1 MPDIKHIVKKAGF
14 FFINPHNFLSIHFG
28 PVKTV
33 PACCTSRGE
42 GISAVV
48 RLLTPSTTRERRSNV
63 TGIDQNRAS
72 NRPSEHH
79 YNRVSLRNDTCEES
93 ADKPYQLLR
102 KSYCNRDQIGDF
114 IAFFGRSP
122 ALQRTYLEL

>member
-1 MPDIKHIVKKAGF
+1 MLSPIYHGRILGGLEIVKKAGF
-14 FFINPHNFLSIHFG
+14 FFINPHNFLSIHFD

-63 TGIDQNRAS
+63 TGVDQNRAS

-93 ADKPYQLLR
+93 ADQPCQITKEVLL
-102 KSYCNRDQIGDF
+102 
-114 IAFFGRSP
+114 
-122 ALQRTYLEL
+122 